1 MRVSTTTATPAAF
14 TNLIMSE
21 PSVPSTWQSATLP
34 LSSFAGSNI
43 YVAFHNISVDEF
55 ILKVDDVR
63 IGVQPAHDISI
74 TGSEAAT
81 MVEPPASWTPGCDI
95 VNNGTSTESFDVD
108 CEIMDGTTSLYTET
122 VSVSSLTS
130 GASRNVSFPAYSG
143 FVSNKSYSVTYSAPL
158 TGDANPSDNT
168 LNQTVSTY
176 GPRTVLI
183 QLFTSIGCGYCPRA
197 AEGLHSLAGTVGD
210 GAVFTAYHSTTSFG
224 ADPFYFSELVS
235 IASSYGASGY
245 PDVYFAGLS
254 HLSGGYAAPDYGYTN
269 YLAEYNSARAVQ
281 TPYQVSVH
289 IDAVTASSCDFTATA
304 MRTGDLPSGATPKIR
319 YAVVETDIPY
329 SWGSSPP
336 QTLIRN
342 CVRDLIAGSAGVT
355 LTGAASESDARHVDF
370 DPSWNTANTYIVA
383 YVQND
388 ATGEVWN
395 SDKASA
401 MVLGTE
407 EFDRVPQKYTINVHP
422 NPFNTTV
429 RIVLS
434 CHSRENRAIRLIEN
448 SVEIFDLSGRLV
460 ENIQTT
466 ASSFAWTPEKSV
478 DSGIYFIRAKTNSGE
493 ITKTLLYLK

>member
-1 MRVSTTTATPAAF
+1 
-14 TNLIMSE
+14 
-21 PSVPSTWQSATLP
+21 
-34 LSSFAGSNI
+34 
-43 YVAFHNISVDEF
+43 
-55 ILKVDDVR
+55 
-63 IGVQPAHDISI
+63 
-74 TGSEAAT
+74 
-81 MVEPPASWTPGCDI
+81 
-95 VNNGTSTESFDVD
+95 
-108 CEIMDGTTSLYTET
+108 
-122 VSVSSLTS
+122 
-130 GASRNVSFPAYSG
+130 
-143 FVSNKSYSVTYSAPL
+143 
-158 TGDANPSDNT
+158 
-168 LNQTVSTY
+168 
-176 GPRTVLI
+176 
-183 QLFTSIGCGYCPRA
+183 
-197 AEGLHSLAGTVGD
+197 
-210 GAVFTAYHSTTSFG
+210 
-224 ADPFYFSELVS
+224 VS
-235 IASSYGASGY
+235 IASSYGVSGY

-401 MVLGTE
+401 VVLGTE
-407 EFDRVPQKYTINVHP
+407 EFDRVPQKYTINVYP
-422 NPFNTTV
+422 NPFNSSV

-434 CHSRENRAIRLIEN
+434 CHSRENRAIRLLEN